1 MLDFLPMGK
10 SSTLERP
17 AVQAVAGEQTAVCR
31 RVNDA
36 GDECGKPLDTS
47 GYPLWCKACRAAHRR
62 GYEST
67 RDEMS
72 ETRGF
77 AAGASAMQ
85 AALAAQFQASGGMF
99 NGPTAAGWVRK
110 FRLQNPVK

>member
-1 MLDFLPMGK
+1 M
-10 SSTLERP
+10 ERP
-17 AVQAVAGEQTAVCR
+17 VVAPVDASQSAVCR

-36 GDECGKPLDTS
+36 GEECGKPLDTTN
-47 GYPLWCKACRAAHRR
+47 YPLWCKACRAAHRR

-110 FRLQNPVK
+110 FRLPNA